1 MEKAKKKWYKKWWVW
16 LIIVFAIGV
25 IGSNLNNEE
34 TEPTTK
40 LDSASEQGEQ
50 NKQDKQEPKKND
62 HSQSD
67 PVKTEKEVSKEQD
80 DKSTKEEN
88 RTITAAGEGIETKNF
103 KISVSS
109 VDKPDSDNMFITPS
123 EGSEFVAVNLVIEN
137 ISKKD
142 YTVSSMLMFEAYQ
155 DGFSINE
162 DITAHAI
169 KGYEKTMD
177 GSLAAGKKIKGSLV
191 YELPKDWKELEID
204 LDLTKLSLSTDGEVK
219 ILLQNE

>member
-1 MEKAKKKWYKKWWVW
+1 MEQAKKKWYKRWWVW
-16 LIIVFAIGV
+16 LIIVLVIGA
-25 IGSNLNNEE
+25 IGSNIDSKDA
-34 TEPTTK
+34 EPTTK
-40 LDSASEQGEQ
+40 LDNASKQGEQ
-50 NKQDKQEPKKND
+50 NKQDKQESKNND
-62 HSQSD
+62 STKIES
-67 PVKTEKEVSKEQD
+67 VKTEKE
-80 DKSTKEEN
+80 DKNNSDKNAKEEN

-103 KISVSS
+103 KISVVS
-109 VDKPDSDNMFITPS
+109 VDEPESDNMFIAPS
-123 EGSEFVAVNLVIEN
+123 EGSKFVAVNLVIEN

-169 KGYEKTMD
+169 KGYDKTMD

-204 LDLTKLSLSTDGEVK
+204 IDLTKLSFSTDGEVK
-219 ILLQNE
+219 ILLQNK